1 MDEQVKHD
9 ILAYAK
15 INNLNMHYVNRY
27 INFIQRYLDNP
38 SLDKDMPTNK
48 HHICPECWCN
58 FLHHDS
64 DKECNLITLTYKQH
78 VVAHHILAKTGDE
91 NMLNA
96 VQILLQLYSIDRN
109 VSYDPKMDPNSPAFD
124 ALVRNAYML
133 YREKYC
139 IPVINLNTGEVYGSA
154 EDYGRIIGYKQAAVG
169 VSAARRRKGTYY
181 GCFWAAVSELEGTT
195 REQLLQERTEALKQ
209 ARKETQLK
217 TSKKIRKVVL
227 NLSTGERF
235 VGTQA
240 AAESC
245 GSSESTVQNAC
256 VHSEPIGYNIF
267 VYEKD
272 LLSGKKTIE
281 QVLQKARKKKR
292 FNVQTYIDTFDNKEY
307 ESSYELAKYLGVRHD
322 MVQNAAR
329 YGRRVRGHYV
339 IRGKKKPLRK
349 HRHIFKPIE
358 DFDD

>member
-109 VSYDPKMDPNSPAFD
+109 VGYDPKMDPNSAAFD

-209 ARKETQLK
+209 AKKATQLK
-217 TSKKIRKVVL
+217 ASLNNRKVVL
-227 NLSTGERF
+227 NLSTGERYICSRD
-235 VGTQA
+235 A
-240 AAESC
+240 AKACNTAEN
-245 GSSESTVQNAC
+245 TVQEAC
-256 VHSEPIGYNIF
+256 ISSNPIGYNIF

-272 LLSGKKTIE
+272 LIRGRKTVE
-281 QVLQKARKKKR
+281 QVLQNARKKDR
-292 FNVQTYIDTFDNKEY
+292 FNVQTYIDTTDNIEY
-307 ESSYELAKYLGVRHD
+307 ESSEEMAQHFGVRAD
-322 MVQNAAR
+322 YVANCAR
-329 YGRRVRGHYV
+329 YGRRVKGHYV
-339 IRGKKKPLRK
+339 IRGEKKPLRK